1 MRLQAQTSESAC
13 GAHQRDID
21 FFGLKYPDKSKV
33 STTLGFKG
41 ITSMDKTKAETLQKA
56 VADAVGGDV
65 KAEEIAIKGV
75 QFPVESKIE
84 LSTSKSAVDADRAGF
99 ETKFKTGLAL
109 DLGVLP
115 SDIVVKDIKEASR
128 RRRRGLLSS
137 GVAIDYEVDGAPD
150 GVRAQAIA
158 KEVTSTGGLATLK
171 SETGAEATVPA
182 GTTPTYELRVEVEPA
197 TSDPNGVAAKL
208 NAATITVDGVTADAR
223 DAGVGPRKRRRT
235 STFPVLVI
243 ALICAGIVL
252 RDRGPG
258 LSRRVDQTPRQ
269 CSRSSA

>member
-1 MRLQAQTSESAC
+1 
-13 GAHQRDID
+13 
-21 FFGLKYPDKSKV
+21 
-33 STTLGFKG
+33 
-41 ITSMDKTKAETLQKA
+41 MDKTKAETLQKA

-137 GVAIDYEVDGAPD
+137 GVEIDYEVDGAPD

-182 GTTPTYELRVEVEPA
+182 GTTPDVRAPRGGGAGNVRSQRRRREAQRGDHHRRRSHRE
-197 TSDPNGVAAKL
+197 
-208 NAATITVDGVTADAR
+208 AR
-223 DAGVGPRKRRRT
+223 DAGVGEGRT
-235 STFPVLVI
+235 TSRPGRAREYLRACAVI
-243 ALICAGIVL
+243 AVLAARGAGGSGPRVKTA
-252 RDRGPG
+252 RGGIHPRSTWG
-258 LSRRVDQTPRQ
+258 RRVEMRTRAPPRTRGFFIISILRVII
-269 CSRSSA
+269 SRH